1 MFYQFIAIAVASFWL
16 CRFIID
22 NQWRKMSFP
31 IDELLE
37 RQLIRNGEKPD
48 EIEAIGVMVVKQKTN
63 SPKRL
68 TLFPFA
74 PV

>member
-31 IDELLE
+31 IDALLE
-37 RQLIRNGEKPD
+37 RQLIRDGEKPD
-48 EIEAIGVMVVKQKTN
+48 EIEAIGVMVVKQKRN